1 MALLF
6 TACGSEEPTAD
17 TVDTIADQ
25 DGLRAPTP
33 IEASGSSNVDGRAAA
48 ATEEMSADMMI
59 APAYIVTDYVVSP
72 DMPPLPDNTTGYV
85 FDAAS
90 EPTADQVAELAEAF
104 GVAGEPER
112 IDDGFAISWRVG
124 PDDGSAPSI
133 VLWDDAMLAWNFN
146 AGWDE
151 REVVACAGVSEPAVA
166 TDVAGSVDAQP
177 GADESS
183 ASADAATPE
192 TIVAEPLPDDC
203 ASPEPPV
210 NVPSAADA
218 ESMSTDYLNAIGVDP
233 GSVTFDTYADE
244 WSASVTANAMFDGVV
259 AQSWGFTYG
268 ENALLQYA
276 WGNAAT
282 PEPVGP
288 YTLVD
293 LDTAIERLKDGSY
306 GFGGYAGRGDI
317 AVMSDTVTNDS
328 ATLESGSAVNE
339 AATDE
344 PLPPPTGAE
353 NTPGVAPAVQDP
365 FDEDMPVAIPEGEV
379 GVAPGEPIPV
389 EPDGGIGD
397 GAEPPEPRPL
407 PEPMPVDPMPEP
419 EEITVTLVDVEPDL
433 WWVWDVDGS
442 AWLVPAYRFIGDD
455 GGWYTVPAVTDDF
468 LVQTEPPAP
477 EPEPTPEPA
486 PDTTPVP
493 DPVDP
498 VEPESVQRY
507 VGLTLDEF
515 TAEVEADGFGPVRIA
530 ELDGEPQA
538 LTMDFLPGRVS
549 VSVETRDGVQYV
561 VDASVEWEDVIVDT
575 VPPTT
580 DPITTVTDPPVD
592 VVPIVGTYDG
602 VSFYPACGTEVLD
615 HEGVTWYTLAHDGA
629 QATDPEFAKRL
640 SLLAAVDREPSPV
653 SGVNGFAVRVA
664 EPGPGDDIGTLVVW
678 DDGVARFV
686 SDSGDLD
693 VWLVDDELEYTWVC

>member
-1 MALLF
+1 
-6 TACGSEEPTAD
+6 
-17 TVDTIADQ
+17 
-25 DGLRAPTP
+25 
-33 IEASGSSNVDGRAAA
+33 
-48 ATEEMSADMMI
+48 
-59 APAYIVTDYVVSP
+59 
-72 DMPPLPDNTTGYV
+72 MPPLPDNTTGYV

-104 GVAGEPER
+104 GIAGEPER

-151 REVVACAGVSEPAVA
+151 REVVACAGVSEPAA
-166 TDVAGSVDAQP
+166 APDVAGSVDAVEAQP
-177 GADESS
+177 GAAESS
-183 ASADAATPE
+183 ASADVATPE
-192 TIVAEPLPDDC
+192 TIVPEPLPDDC

-218 ESMSTDYLNAIGVDP
+218 ESMSIDYLNAIGVDP

-259 AQSWGFTYG
+259 AQSWGFAYG

-317 AVMSDTVTNDS
+317 AVMSDTVTNGG
-328 ATLESGSAVNE
+328 ATLDSGSAVNE

-344 PLPPPTGAE
+344 PLPPPTDAE
-353 NTPGVAPAVQDP
+353 TSPGVAPAVQDP
-365 FDEDMPVAIPEGEV
+365 FDEDMPVVIPEGNV

-407 PEPMPVDPMPEP
+407 PEPMPVEPMPEP

-433 WWVWDVDGS
+433 WWVWDVNGS
-442 AWLVPAYRFIGDD
+442 AWLVPAYRFIGAD

-468 LVQTEPPAP
+468 LVQAEL
-477 EPEPTPEPA
+477 PTPA
-486 PDTTPVP
+486 TTTPVP
-493 DPVDP
+493 
-498 VEPESVQRY
+498 VEPPVTTTPGETIPTPPTTTLPIGELESA
-507 VGLTLDEF
+507 VGLPLDEF
-515 TAEVEADGFGPVRIA
+515 TERAEAIGFGEVRVVERDGEA
-530 ELDGEPQA
+530 LDATADFRLDRVNVAVVTVDGVEQVVRATMDDGTLIGAVTIEPTPPITSTPGEPQRA
-538 LTMDFLPGRVS
+538 
-549 VSVETRDGVQYV
+549 
-561 VDASVEWEDVIVDT
+561 
-575 VPPTT
+575 
-580 DPITTVTDPPVD
+580 
-592 VVPIVGTYDG
+592 VVPIVGTYEG
-602 VSFYPACGTEVLD
+602 VAFYPACGTEVLD

-629 QATDPEFAKRL
+629 QATDPEFSKRL
-640 SLLAAVDREPSPV
+640 SLLAAVEREPSPV
-653 SGVNGFAVRVA
+653 SGVNGFVARVA

-693 VWLVDDELEYTWVC
+693 VWLVDDELEYTWAC